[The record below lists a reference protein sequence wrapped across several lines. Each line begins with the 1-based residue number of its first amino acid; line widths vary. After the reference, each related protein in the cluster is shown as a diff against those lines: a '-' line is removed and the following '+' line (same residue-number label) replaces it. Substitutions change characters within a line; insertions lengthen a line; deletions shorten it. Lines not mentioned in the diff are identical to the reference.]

1 MERSELIKHEGG
13 SVMLYYKN
21 AVGSHS
27 RAGFIKSIT
36 MKVVIFWPMTE
47 VDEEEV
53 EIQIPFQDIDNVEVL
68 I

>member
-1 MERSELIKHEGG
+1 MERSELHKYEGE
-13 SVMLYYKN
+13 SVMLYYTN

-27 RAGFIKSIT
+27 RTGFIKSIT

-53 EIQIPFQDIDNVEVL
+53 EIQIPFRDIDNVEML